1 MRKFTLDL
9 QAAQR
14 QSMAVPPSSFLYVE
28 SITTDRAINLRVFGA
43 DGETLANLEAVAAGT
58 RLRVDPL
65 GTRFVTVEVS
75 NTSTTDNTVV
85 LYVGTD
91 EIKPPVVSGGGGGGG
106 GAITGTVSIDSAR
119 GLNMYS
125 GQIILSATGTS
136 LRTLL
141 PAGAVMSDWAVRCA
155 TGEMKVGSSVSSG
168 GITLEAGKGLA
179 GSNDYQMTLWTTSSA
194 TAELMVTYR

>member
-1 MRKFTLDL
+1 MRKFILDL

-14 QSMAVPPSSFLYVE
+14 QSIAVPPSAFLYLE
-28 SITTDRAINLRVFGA
+28 SLTTDRAINLRTFGV
-43 DGETLANLEAVAAGT
+43 DGEAMSNLEAVAAGT
-58 RLRVDPL
+58 RLMVDPL

-85 LYVGTD
+85 LYVGND
-91 EIKPPVVSGGGGGGG
+91 EIKPPVVSGGGGG

-119 GLNMYS
+119 GLNLYS

>member
-28 SITTDRAINLRVFGA
+28 SITTDRAINLRAFGA

-91 EIKPPVVSGGGGGGG
+91 EIKPPVAGGGGGG
-106 GAITGTVSIDSAR
+106 GTVSIDSAR
-119 GLNMYS
+119 GLNLYS
-125 GQIILSATGTS
+125 GKIILSATGTS

-155 TGEMKVGSSVSSG
+155 TGEMKVGSAVTSG

-179 GSNDYQMTLWTTSSA
+179 GSNDYQLTLWTTSSA

>member
-91 EIKPPVVSGGGGGGG
+91 EIKPPVAGGGGG
-106 GAITGTVSIDSAR
+106 GTVSIDSAR
-119 GLNMYS
+119 GLNLYS

-155 TGEMKVGSSVSSG
+155 TGEMKVGSAVTSG

-179 GSNDYQMTLWTTSSA
+179 GSNDYQLTLWTTSSA

>member
-28 SITTDRAINLRVFGA
+28 SITTDRAINLRAFGA

-91 EIKPPVVSGGGGGGG
+91 EIKPPVAGGGGGG
-106 GAITGTVSIDSAR
+106 GTVSIDSAR
-119 GLNMYS
+119 GLNLYS

-179 GSNDYQMTLWTTSSA
+179 GSNDYQLTLWTTSSA

>member
-1 MRKFTLDL
+1 MRKFTLEL

-28 SITTDRAINLRVFGA
+28 SITTDRAINLRAFGA
-43 DGETLANLEAVAAGT
+43 NGESLTNLESVPAGT

-65 GTRFVTVEVS
+65 GSRFVTVEVS
-75 NTSTTDNTVV
+75 NTSTTANTVV

-91 EIKPPVVSGGGGGGG
+91 EILPPVVGGGGGG

-119 GLNMYS
+119 GLNLYS

-141 PAGAVMSDWAVRCA
+141 PAGAIMSDWAVRCA
-155 TGEMKVGSSVSSG
+155 TGEMKVGSAVTSG

-179 GSNDYQMTLWTTSSA
+179 GSNDYQLTLWTTSSA

>member
-1 MRKFTLDL
+1 MRRFTVEL
-9 QAAQR
+9 QPAQR

-28 SITTDRAINLRVFGA
+28 SITTDRALNLRAFGA
-43 DGETLANLEAVAAGT
+43 NGESLTNLESVVAGT

-75 NTSTTDNTVV
+75 NTSTTANTVV

-91 EIKPPVVSGGGGGGG
+91 EILPPVVGGGGGGG

-119 GLNMYS
+119 GLNLYS
-125 GQIILSATGTS
+125 GQIVLSATGTS

>member
-91 EIKPPVVSGGGGGGG
+91 EIKPPVAGGGGGG
-106 GAITGTVSIDSAR
+106 GTVSIDSAR
-119 GLNMYS
+119 GLNLYS

-155 TGEMKVGSSVSSG
+155 TGEMKVGSAVTSG

-179 GSNDYQMTLWTTSSA
+179 GSNDYQLTLWTTSSA